1 MYINTYTFAF
11 QRNVNALIK
20 TPNILN
26 FSVKKKYTFNFHT
39 LISTKYPKAHTVNSL
54 Q

>member
-20 TPNILN
+20 NPNILN
-26 FSVKKKYTFNFHT
+26 FSVKKIH
-39 LISTKYPKAHTVNSL
+39 V
-54 Q
+54 

>member
-1 MYINTYTFAF
+1 MYIDTYTFTF

-20 TPNILN
+20 NPNILN
-26 FSVKKKYTFNFHT
+26 FSVKEEYTFNFHT
-39 LISTKYPKAHTVNSL
+39 LISTKYPKAHAVNPL

>member
-1 MYINTYTFAF
+1 MYINTYIFAF

-26 FSVKKKYTFNFHT
+26 FSVKKIH
-39 LISTKYPKAHTVNSL
+39 V
-54 Q
+54 